1 MKKGWDKIYGVNET
15 DKRLYIENPH
25 DCSNSIT
32 VAPNREG
39 SITVSVSD
47 EKAVGSYN
55 ENFECSVVLP
65 AGEAE
70 DIARFIL
77 MALGK

>member
-1 MKKGWDKIYGVNET
+1 MKKGWDKIYDVNET
-15 DKRLYIENPH
+15 DKRMYLENPH
-25 DCSNSIT
+25 DSSNSIT
-32 VAPNREG
+32 IAPTKER
-39 SITVSVSD
+39 SIVVSVSD